1 MESDLSKSQ
10 LLSPSAGASSLARAP
25 CGAPEP
31 PARRLTPG
39 EARAFQHLARQGFV
53 HRRLLE
59 KLPDGRRRLA
69 RTPVA
74 RIPLAESGAGWAGL
88 CEGKGG
94 RATSKG
100 GRATSKGTGISGLL
114 RCTNF
119 TYVVAQAGPRVPTSR
134 APTVGFG
141 LAAG

>member
-1 MESDLSKSQ
+1 MQ
-10 LLSPSAGASSLARAP
+10 APHLLSEHLAVPRSRRPVAS
-25 CGAPEP
+25 
-31 PARRLTPG
+31 RLVRPG
-39 EARAFQHLARQGFV
+39 HIQHLAHQGFV

-74 RIPLAESGAGWAGL
+74 RSPLAESGAGWAGL